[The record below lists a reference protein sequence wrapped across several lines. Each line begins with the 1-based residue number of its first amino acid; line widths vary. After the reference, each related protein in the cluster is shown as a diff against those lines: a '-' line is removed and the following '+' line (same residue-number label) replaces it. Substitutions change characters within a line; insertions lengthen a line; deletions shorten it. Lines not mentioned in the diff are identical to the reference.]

1 MLISF
6 KRIFSLSFFVQA
18 KIFFSSMYIS
28 PFKLSNIPEI
38 AYKNVVFPEP
48 DGPDMVIISGISNE
62 MLILFS
68 NIFSSS
74 PSLTL

>member
-1 MLISF
+1 
-6 KRIFSLSFFVQA
+6 
-18 KIFFSSMYIS
+18 MYIS